1 MLVIGLTG
9 NLGTGKSTVSHMLVE
24 LGAKH
29 IEADDLGHDLLQ
41 QDEQVHAE
49 IVNAFGV
56 SILNTSGEI
65 DREKLSKVVF
75 DDKAALSRLNSIT
88 HPRIL
93 QIVKQQIEEDRQAG
107 DRVVVL
113 EAALL
118 IEAGWKA
125 LVDQLWVTT
134 APEATIVSR
143 LMKSRGMT
151 EEQIL
156 DRLRSQMPQEEKAR
170 QADVVINTDCT
181 MDELGARVKELWSK
195 LGVTH

>member
-1 MLVIGLTG
+1 MLVIGITG

-29 IEADDLGHDLLQ
+29 IEADELGHELLQ
-41 QDEQVHAE
+41 QDEQVRAE
-49 IVNAFGV
+49 IVNAFGK
-56 SILNTSGEI
+56 SILNASGEI
-65 DREKLSKVVF
+65 DRDKLSAVVF

-93 QIVKQQIEEDRQAG
+93 QVVRQKIEEYRQAG
-107 DRVVVL
+107 SKAVVV

-118 IEAGWKA
+118 IEAGWKP

-156 DRLRSQMPQEEKAR
+156 DRLRAQMPQEEKSS

-181 MDELGARVKELWSK
+181 MDELGARVTELWSK
-195 LGVTH
+195 LTVTK